1 MIALTP
7 CGSPLTGPSMVR
19 PRVPFPARNELK
31 LLAGS
36 SPPTG
41 LPADPLLPRL
51 LLLGHLDMARNLILL
66 SRVVLL
72 LARNL
77 LLRLVRV
84 HMHQRRLNL
93 AFPTNRYKPT
103 YFPSPAPR
111 LPFTDNLAC
120 STSIPSSSSIICGV
134 VASRPGSTQS
144 YPTTTAIWR
153 KARKYDALIH
163 FRSCLHRLCHYH
175 CHIRD
180 PRYCYNRG
188 ISENF

>member
-1 MIALTP
+1 
-7 CGSPLTGPSMVR
+7 MVR
-19 PRVPFPARNELK
+19 PRVPFPARNE

-93 AFPTNRYKPT
+93 AFPTSRYKPT
-103 YFPSPAPR
+103 SFPSPAPR
-111 LPFTDNLAC
+111 LPSTDNLAC
-120 STSIPSSSSIICGV
+120 STSIPSSSPVICGV

-153 KARKYDALIH
+153 RLILGSH
-163 FRSCLHRLCHYH
+163 AWRVDSFPLLLAPSMPLSLPHLRSKILL
-175 CHIRD
+175 
-180 PRYCYNRG
+180 
-188 ISENF
+188 